1 MHDIHK
7 QNLNEK
13 KVLDIL
19 NNINECLIC
28 ASNKN
33 DSTDNSR
40 QAQMTEEVCPLHKT
54 WKGERHDFAPYSAVL
69 HCTLK
74 HIIWISLKLA
84 KIF

>member
-1 MHDIHK
+1 MHVIHK

-13 KVLDIL
+13 KVLDML
-19 NNINECLIC
+19 NNLNESLNC

-54 WKGERHDFAPYSAVL
+54 WKGERYDFAAYSAMSD
-69 HCTLK
+69 CTLK
-74 HIIWISLKLA
+74 LIIWISLKLA